1 MESAV
6 RSGYL
11 AAEEILKAVGRPRR
25 LLVADLGRGFW
36 ARRLIVD

>member
-11 AAEEILKAVGRPRR
+11 AAEAL
-25 LLVADLGRGFW
+25 LGRRGISE
-36 ARRLIVD
+36 RLVQPDL

>member
-11 AAEEILKAVGRPRR
+11 AAEGIARALGSPQKFVVDDLPRGLLAR
-25 LLVADLGRGFW
+25 LLIR
-36 ARRLIVD
+36 

>member
-11 AAEEILKAVGRPRR
+11 AAEALLERR
-25 LLVADLGRGFW
+25 GTPQRLVQPDLG
-36 ARRLIVD
+36 